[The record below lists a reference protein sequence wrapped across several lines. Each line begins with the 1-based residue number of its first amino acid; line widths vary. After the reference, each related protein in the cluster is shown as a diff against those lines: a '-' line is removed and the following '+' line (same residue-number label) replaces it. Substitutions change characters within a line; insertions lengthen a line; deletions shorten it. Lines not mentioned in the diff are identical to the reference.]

1 MSRAAI
7 VVGALAIVGCG
18 PKSPPHRDEGVPWAS
33 AGIDWSR
40 PPVVK
45 PTPLATPA
53 IEQSTLK
60 NGMHVF
66 VVANPRLPIV
76 TATAYVTRAGG
87 RDDGATPG
95 VAALTAQVLDEL
107 AHQGDL
113 NGVDILES
121 AGLRLDTAVATDHA
135 SFQITGGDAALA
147 IDALGRVLQK
157 PVIADAIVARVR
169 DRHVGELGERKRR
182 DRTIAAQVF
191 DRVLFGEHP
200 YGRPAEGTDA
210 DALKLTASDVI
221 RFWTDA
227 YGPDATTIV
236 LAGDVSKHDLETLEA
251 TFAGW
256 TKRTAPRPKLAE
268 VKAYARTLAVVDRPG
283 AEQAVVL
290 VGGPGQTTGAP
301 DRLAA
306 DLANAVLGGGAGSR
320 LDRKLHDELGV
331 TLGAGSSFWRGEW
344 AGTWA
349 VATTFRN
356 ERAAEGLRA
365 TLDVI
370 ESARTTP
377 MTEDEL
383 AHARTGLVRALAQQL
398 ETVAGTARAAERV
411 AIQPLPLT
419 YYDTYEARLAAI
431 TPAAAQA
438 AVQTAWAEP
447 SIVIVGN
454 WTRLAP
460 ELASLGL
467 PAVKL
472 AADGTAP

>member
-1 MSRAAI
+1 MTRLALLGIAAL
-7 VVGALAIVGCG
+7 VACG
-18 PKSPPHRDEGVPWAS
+18 PKSPPHRDEGMPWAS
-33 AGIDWSR
+33 AGIDWDT
-40 PPVVK
+40 PPAVK
-45 PTPLATPA
+45 PTPLATPSIDQA
-53 IEQSTLK
+53 TLA
-60 NGMHVF
+60 NGMRVF

-107 AHQGDL
+107 AHQGEL
-113 NGVDILES
+113 NDVDVIES
-121 AGLRLDTAVATDHA
+121 SGMSLDTTVATDFA

-147 IDALGRVLQK
+147 IDALGRLLQK
-157 PVIADAIVARVR
+157 PVLADAIIARVR
-169 DRHVGELGERKRR
+169 DRHVGELAERRRR

-191 DRVLFGEHP
+191 DRVLFGDHP
-200 YGRPAEGTDA
+200 YGHPAEGTDT

-221 RFWTDA
+221 RFWHDA

-236 LAGDVSKHDLETLEA
+236 LAGNVSKRDIATLEA

-256 TKRTAPRPKLAE
+256 TKHTVARPQVAKLP
-268 VKAYARTLAVVDRPG
+268 AYKRTLAVVDRPG

-290 VGGPGQTTGAP
+290 VGGLGPATAAP

-306 DLANAVLGGGAGSR
+306 DVANAVLGGGIGSR
-320 LDRKLHDELGV
+320 LDRRLHDELAV

-349 VATTFRN
+349 VATTFRT

-377 MTEDEL
+377 M
-383 AHARTGLVRALAQQL
+383 
-398 ETVAGTARAAERV
+398 
-411 AIQPLPLT
+411 
-419 YYDTYEARLAAI
+419 
-431 TPAAAQA
+431 
-438 AVQTAWAEP
+438 
-447 SIVIVGN
+447 
-454 WTRLAP
+454 
-460 ELASLGL
+460 
-467 PAVKL
+467 
-472 AADGTAP
+472 